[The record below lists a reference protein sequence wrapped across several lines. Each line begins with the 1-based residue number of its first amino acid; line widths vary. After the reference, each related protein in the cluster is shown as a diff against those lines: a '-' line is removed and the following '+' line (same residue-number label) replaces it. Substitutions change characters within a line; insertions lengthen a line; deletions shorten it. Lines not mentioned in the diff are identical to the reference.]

1 MSADFFKFVLHS
13 ACAGGGMSRVVC
25 FRNLCPLETVLS
37 VREFLKDQVYD
48 TVSDSVDLAPS
59 WEFYPVTRGEWQAGT
74 PCRSVR

>member
-1 MSADFFKFVLHS
+1 
-13 ACAGGGMSRVVC
+13 MSRVVC

-48 TVSDSVDLAPS
+48 TLFDSVDLAPS

-74 PCRSVR
+74 PCRLDFCYAAMLCIIIYC